1 MVAGQYQVEMSEIR
15 EQIARQ
21 RAAAAPGWD
30 LPSRAT
36 KRWYRFFLRLVARKT
51 WHWEGVLC
59 WPLGRKHLLGWPTPR
74 PSTETVPQYIA
85 QSGYA
90 RSRQAEVSAML
101 LGELVEYRTK
111 VGLRHAFVGHPVV
124 ERAIQIAIARK
135 GAQARVKAGAA
146 AAKQAQISE
155 TVGGSGA
162 SASTGIIGFGPRGG
176 LPRDKPSLRKLCR
189 DCGLSDEGTVPT
201 LRTRLQEFVAM
212 LPKTEAERR
221 IMVAEAQE
229 NAERNRE
236 LAAAASR
243 SGPGGSSASAP
254 QPSVQQPSTPD
265 SQPPMEE
272 TLRRMVQE
280 AMSQQASAAGAA
292 TPSSEQLQSLME
304 GTLTNLLG
312 ANPRAAMNDAAT
324 EAATACLTQAD
335 SLLKRLTE
343 NAEFLTNQQR
353 VAMETLSSLAM
364 ATNSAPGQGIVH
376 PNQNLAPAGA
386 QEVIVL
392 DPSEEVE
399 MTAAEEVELQA
410 ALLAMSAPPAQ
421 QN

>member
-1 MVAGQYQVEMSEIR
+1 
-15 EQIARQ
+15 
-21 RAAAAPGWD
+21 
-30 LPSRAT
+30 
-36 KRWYRFFLRLVARKT
+36 
-51 WHWEGVLC
+51 
-59 WPLGRKHLLGWPTPR
+59 
-74 PSTETVPQYIA
+74 
-85 QSGYA
+85 
-90 RSRQAEVSAML
+90 
-101 LGELVEYRTK
+101 
-111 VGLRHAFVGHPVV
+111 
-124 ERAIQIAIARK
+124 
-135 GAQARVKAGAA
+135 
-146 AAKQAQISE
+146 
-155 TVGGSGA
+155 
-162 SASTGIIGFGPRGG
+162 
-176 LPRDKPSLRKLCR
+176 
-189 DCGLSDEGTVPT
+189 
-201 LRTRLQEFVAM
+201 M
-212 LPKTEAERR
+212 LPKTEAELRA
-221 IMVAEAQE
+221 MAAEAQE

-265 SQPPMEE
+265 SQSPMAE

-292 TPSSEQLQSLME
+292 TPSSEQLQSLVE

-324 EAATACLTQAD
+324 EAVTASLTQAD

-343 NAEFLTNQQR
+343 NAEFLTNQLW

-364 ATNSAPGQGIVH
+364 ATNSAPGQGIIH

-399 MTAAEEVELQA
+399 MTAAEEVEIQA
-410 ALLAMSAPPAQ
+410 ALLAMSVQPAL
-421 QN
+421 QNWVPSGTRGTALNGHKPWHSSVLTPVPRIRLVSRLSSSDENVGHSSSGTWV

>member
-1 MVAGQYQVEMSEIR
+1 
-15 EQIARQ
+15 
-21 RAAAAPGWD
+21 
-30 LPSRAT
+30 
-36 KRWYRFFLRLVARKT
+36 
-51 WHWEGVLC
+51 
-59 WPLGRKHLLGWPTPR
+59 
-74 PSTETVPQYIA
+74 
-85 QSGYA
+85 
-90 RSRQAEVSAML
+90 
-101 LGELVEYRTK
+101 
-111 VGLRHAFVGHPVV
+111 
-124 ERAIQIAIARK
+124 
-135 GAQARVKAGAA
+135 
-146 AAKQAQISE
+146 
-155 TVGGSGA
+155 
-162 SASTGIIGFGPRGG
+162 
-176 LPRDKPSLRKLCR
+176 
-189 DCGLSDEGTVPT
+189 
-201 LRTRLQEFVAM
+201 M

-221 IMVAEAQE
+221 VMVAEASE

-292 TPSSEQLQSLME
+292 TPSSEQLQSLVE

-324 EAATACLTQAD
+324 EAVTASLTQG
-335 SLLKRLTE
+335 
-343 NAEFLTNQQR
+343 

-364 ATNSAPGQGIVH
+364 ATNSAPGQGIIH
-376 PNQNLAPAGA
+376 PNQNLAPAGT

-399 MTAAEEVELQA
+399 MTAAEEVEMQA
-410 ALLAMSAPPAQ
+410 ALLAMSAPSAPPAQ